1 MHRRTLGVLALIIV
15 TSLAT
20 SGCFRMARS
29 AMRAGRSTSGNSSN
43 QTKPEDLTWSCS
55 PIDARATKKLDGYRA
70 AWATYVEK
78 YNAGDLTG
86 AAQIA
91 AVVDGINNAHWSEK
105 PKPEDCQRPVGVAI
119 GDLLARE
126 AGVNWVLAN
135 GTTIC
140 LCSPT
145 GKVLV
150 GSVDIAETWLT
161 TKTHRVN
168 DLVSEIK
175 NAVRTTTGEP
185 IEIGTKPD
193 VDESGED
200 MI

>member
-1 MHRRTLGVLALIIV
+1 MNA
-15 TSLAT
+15 
-20 SGCFRMARS
+20 
-29 AMRAGRSTSGNSSN
+29 
-43 QTKPEDLTWSCS
+43 P
-55 PIDARATKKLDGYRA
+55 ATKKLDGYRA
-70 AWATYVEK
+70 TWAKYVEK
-78 YNAGDLTG
+78 YNAGELSG

-105 PKPEDCQRPVGVAI
+105 PKTEDCVRPVGVAI

-140 LCSPT
+140 LGSPN

-150 GSVDIAETWLT
+150 GSADIAETWLT
-161 TKTHRVN
+161 TRTNRMSE
-168 DLVSEIK
+168 LVGEVK

-185 IEIGTKPD
+185 IEIGTKPG
-193 VDESGED
+193 VDESGEE